1 MLEEFCEGN
10 HCDQYIHSV
19 GGSFAQC
26 LMVQRE
32 LSRVGSC
39 PLRYDKIVGTA
50 IPEERTNS
58 HSEVKDEPKRK
69 GGFTTRS
76 KGSEVMDGRKDRR

>member
-1 MLEEFCEGN
+1 MLEEFCEAN

-19 GGSFAQC
+19 GGAFPQC

-39 PLRYDKIVGTA
+39 PLRYDRIAVKA
-50 IPEERTNS
+50 IPKEKTS
-58 HSEVKDEPKRK
+58 TLHEVKGGPAGKK
-69 GGFTTRS
+69 GFAIRS
-76 KGSEVMDGRKDRR
+76 R

>member
-32 LSRVGSC
+32 LSRVGNC
-39 PLRYDKIVGTA
+39 PLRYDKIMA
-50 IPEERTNS
+50 KPIIEANPRSRIEIK
-58 HSEVKDEPKRK
+58 SEPRKK
-69 GGFTTRS
+69 GGFASSRP
-76 KGSEVMDGRKDRR
+76 K